1 MHKIYLIIIFFLASI
16 CTSFGQN
23 GTIEIKRNYKLDS
36 IIKIKKEINS
46 KIQNLKIQI
55 YSGTRDEA
63 EVVMQEYI
71 EVFKDTLINIIYE
84 TPNYKIWVGNYYT
97 QIEADKKL
105 IKIRRKFSSAFIFR
119 PEFFEKKDAEYLY
132 STENDSIRNNTD
144 IIIN

>member
-144 IIIN
+144 SIIN